1 MLYLTFLFYEFTTLK
16 KALILNQKIFFLTFI
31 QNKRFFEGNIP
42 FMRSCMFDLNR
53 WLVAVSF
60 LSFLSVDYVYAKKVH
75 HKKHSHKVEE
85 KETKKTDK
93 KLDEKLGE
101 NPSSKPTTPFIG
113 MPIDIDVDAR
123 EVYLIDS
130 ETGAVLLEKDATQP
144 MHPSSM
150 TKIMTAYLVI
160 QKIKE
165 GVIKPDTILTVS
177 KNGWRVEGSS
187 MFLNLNDQVSVAD
200 LLKGLIIQSGN
211 DASVTLAEN
220 ISGSEA
226 AFAKEMT
233 RVAHEMG
240 ATQTHFVNTS
250 GLPVPEHL
258 TTAKDLATISQRVIK
273 DHSDYY
279 PIYSE
284 KEFSYGKI
292 KQGNRNPLLYKNI
305 GCDGIKTGSSSVA
318 GYGMVASCLQDG
330 RRLILV
336 INGLKSMQARANEAT
351 KLITW
356 GFRSFVNKEI
366 ATQGKV
372 IGDIPVTYGEH
383 DFVTAVVSAKRVIT
397 IPKAFESTLKTSIEA
412 FPTVEA
418 PVAAGTVLGKMTI
431 TSTALNEPIVIDL
444 VAKAP
449 VERAGL
455 LKYLGQLLASP
466 FKKK

>member
-1 MLYLTFLFYEFTTLK
+1 MSVLNRCFIAISLLSLLSVECVHAK
-16 KALILNQKIFFLTFI
+16 KA
-31 QNKRFFEGNIP
+31 
-42 FMRSCMFDLNR
+42 
-53 WLVAVSF
+53 
-60 LSFLSVDYVYAKKVH
+60 H
-75 HKKHSHKVEE
+75 HKKHNQKVEE
-85 KETKKTDK
+85 KETKKPM
-93 KLDEKLGE
+93 EKTMAE
-101 NPSSKPTTPFIG
+101 ADVNAIKATTPFVG
-113 MPIDIDVDAR
+113 MPVDIDVAAR
-123 EVYLIDS
+123 EVYMIDC
-130 ETGAVLLEKDATQP
+130 ETGAVLLEKEATQP

-150 TKIMTAYLVI
+150 TKIMTAYLII

-165 GVIKPDTILTVS
+165 GVVKLDTILTVS

-233 RVAHEMG
+233 RIAHAMG
-240 ATQTHFVNTS
+240 ATQTHFINTS

-258 TTAKDLATISQRVIK
+258 TTAKDLATISLRVIK
-273 DHSDYY
+273 DQPDYY

-318 GYGMVASCLQDG
+318 GYGMVASCIQDG
-330 RRLILV
+330 KRLILV

-372 IGDIPVTYGEH
+372 IGDIPVTYGETN
-383 DFVTAVVSAKRVIT
+383 FVTVVVPTKRVIT
-397 IPKAFESTLKTSIEA
+397 IPRAFENTLKTSIEV
-412 FPTVEA
+412 FPTIEA
-418 PVAAGTVLGKMTI
+418 PVAMGAVLGKMTI
-431 TSTALNEPIVIDL
+431 TTTALNEPIIIDL

-449 VERAGL
+449 IERAGL
-455 LKYLGQLLASP
+455 LKYIGQLIAAP
-466 FKKK
+466 FNKK